1 MGQTECRGNQGDHR
15 VLVVEV
21 QAEGTAG
28 GPHRWKCRG
37 RQTDYRICGLLRLS
51 CYWAHSGR
59 PEPEPDTAETWL
71 QPCEPG
77 KQGQRVM
84 DLYWVKDP
92 AQVWPQTKM
101 PSLRLTD

>member
-1 MGQTECRGNQGDHR
+1 MGQTECRGNQCDHR

-59 PEPEPDTAETWL
+59 PGPEPDTAETWL

-84 DLYWVKDP
+84 DRLLGKRSCAGLVPNQDAQP
-92 AQVWPQTKM
+92 APH
-101 PSLRLTD
+101 